1 MNSGMP
7 RKNPLSA
14 VRLLVLALLG
24 ILTFFGLPRLPE
36 HFASPVLHLV
46 ALCCFCLAWGGSR
59 AAVNAS
65 CEPDPEK
72 GRFSLFRLAGLL
84 RNRFSKE
91 KALPSEIVTLRRLLR
106 SERRKRFRS

>member
-1 MNSGMP
+1 MSGIP
-7 RKNPLSA
+7 RQNPLPPL
-14 VRLLVLALLG
+14 RLLVLALLG
-24 ILTFFGLPRLPE
+24 ILTFFELPRLPE
-36 HFASPVLHLV
+36 QFVSPVLHLV

-72 GRFSLFRLAGLL
+72 GRFSLFRFAGLL
-84 RNRFSKE
+84 RHRFSKE
-91 KALPSEIVTLRRLLR
+91 KAPPPDIAALRRLLR